1 MNKRKIENII
11 LCVLVL
17 AAVVVVVLLLPTLN
31 SEKSINSTEYTEV
44 YETVS
49 TVIAEQ
55 PAGFGVERPI
65 STDLATPSDALP
77 NVGGVG
83 SIDFSG
89 AEVKTITDI
98 KGAFSES
105 EKKLIADKLEKD
117 TTGKY
122 KCNINWYKNKSISN
136 DEYKALIVATGK
148 MLEDTLN
155 KSGGN
160 YSVIANVPNIDDLN
174 TINVPIM
181 WDIDIDGYLTIWSDV
196 ITQDLNAGTEVEE
209 IKAFTLYYD
218 EEYLTF
224 K

>member
-1 MNKRKIENII
+1 MNKKIIENIVFG
-11 LCVLVL
+11 VLL
-17 AAVVVVVLLLPTLN
+17 AAALAVAVLLLLTLKPPE
-31 SEKSINSTEYTEV
+31 SADVKESTET

-49 TVIAEQ
+49 TEVTEQ

-77 NVGGVG
+77 DAGGVG

-98 KGAFSES
+98 KGAFSEL

-174 TINVPIM
+174 AINVPIM